1 MKNKYNMTQVAQ
13 CYCEELGVSVP
24 FMEEYL
30 LCVFTKGKLNKEK
43 IEEFDKRL
51 KAAIT
56 TNSEYFPEFN
66 I

>member
-13 CYCEELGVSVP
+13 CYCQEIGMDVP

-30 LCVFTKGKLNKEK
+30 LTVFQKGKLNKEK

-51 KAAIT
+51 REAII
-56 TNSEYFPEFN
+56 TNSEYFPEWN
-66 I
+66 